1 MIVNAV
7 AELSDTAT
15 FISVPSAL
23 IESRAISPT
32 LVILLSPKLTLSPNV
47 LFVSVA
53 VDAVETNLVSPPVL
67 GSVKVL
73 DALSECGAPCS
84 VCACALL
91 DSQ

>member
-7 AELSDTAT
+7 AELSDTAI

-32 LVILLSPKLTLSPNV
+32 LVILLSPKLRLSQNV

-53 VDAVETNLVSPPVL
+53 VDAVETKSTSPPVL
-67 GSVKVL
+67 GSVKVF
-73 DALSECGAPCS
+73 DAASECGAAWS
-84 VCACALL
+84 ACA
-91 DSQ
+91 